1 MVDAVFE
8 RDGDRCV
15 PTKHAGSPWADD
27 LLHGGP
33 PAGLL
38 ARAVENLAATEEMRV
53 ARLTIDL
60 FRPVPMKP
68 LTVQARSVREGKRIH
83 AVDAV
88 VIADGIEVSRASGL
102 LLRATELPGI
112 RPGGTMLP
120 PSLGEAD
127 PDPPIRSFDM
137 PRREGFHTASVIRR
151 LPRTETGP
159 SIAWIRVPQ
168 LIEGETMSPL
178 VRLAATCDFV
188 NAVGSMGSL
197 PGGMGFINTDSTI
210 YIHRLPIGEWICLQV
225 ERSVEPYGIGVS
237 SAVLYDQDG
246 SVGRAAQAVL
256 ANQMR

>member
-53 ARLTIDL
+53 ARLTI
-60 FRPVPMKP
+60 
-68 LTVQARSVREGKRIH
+68 
-83 AVDAV
+83 DAV